1 MWRSERG
8 SASLEFI
15 AGGVL
20 LLVPLIY
27 LVLMC
32 GRIQAASLA
41 AEGIARQSVRVI
53 VTAPTLAAAQARMT
67 AAVRDGLGDFS
78 FANRDASTAIACTP
92 TPTNCLAP
100 QSLVTV
106 TTTIAVALP
115 GVPSILGLD
124 KFAKVSVSGS
134 ATQRVAVGAGS

>member
-27 LVLMC
+27 LVLLC

-53 VTAPTLAAAQARMT
+53 VTAPTLAAAQSRMA
-67 AAVRDGLGDFS
+67 AAVSDGLGDFS
-78 FANRDASTAIACTP
+78 FTSRDASTAITCTP

-100 QSLVTV
+100 QSVVTV
-106 TTTIAVALP
+106 TTTIAVPLP

-124 KFAKVSVSGS
+124 KFAQVSVSGS
-134 ATQRVAVGAGS
+134 ATQRVALGAGS